1 MKNVILTA
9 LFLVAPSSFAS
20 NLVCVDDSVQIDS
33 AFAAT
38 FNEDNTAVALSIPT
52 GESSS
57 FVADAECAPNDAL
70 QAIRCDVET
79 EKHGDFTVILAT
91 RDDQH
96 IASVAPA
103 MSMEIP
109 TFLPCKA
116 Q

>member
-1 MKNVILTA
+1 MKNMILMA
-9 LFLVAPSSFAS
+9 LFLVAQTTFAAG
-20 NLVCVDDSVQIDS
+20 LVCVDDSVQIDS

-38 FNEDNTAVALSIPT
+38 FNENNTSVDLSIPT

-57 FVADAECAPNDAL
+57 VVATAECAPDEAL
-70 QAIRCDVET
+70 KAIRCDVQT
-79 EKHGDFTVILAT
+79 EKNGDYTVILAT
-91 RDDQH
+91 RDDQQ

-109 TFLPCKA
+109 TFLSCKA